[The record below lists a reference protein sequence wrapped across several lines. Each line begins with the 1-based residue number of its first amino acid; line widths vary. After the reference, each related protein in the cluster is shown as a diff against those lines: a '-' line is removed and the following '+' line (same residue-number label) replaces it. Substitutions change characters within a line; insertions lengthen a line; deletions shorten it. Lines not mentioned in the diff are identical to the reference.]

1 MLRDPHDGVNYFK
14 RFLRPHFIKGA
25 QNVFF
30 YRFMQFMKFNS
41 GTMDPQ
47 KWMTRFQLTGNRL
60 IESWIDLLPE
70 ALITSPEAIL
80 FVQRQ
85 RQEHEADQVERAQ
98 VVAATPGA
106 DPHVVIPWSDEM
118 TLVSFRSFNENR
130 RQAQRMAFP
139 LGDNLLVLIFVSLA
153 ELTQDQRSTLTSIMT
168 HRGRT
173 LDQYHVQELR
183 DLFLEMFCA
192 TKTAVDNPM
201 MQPSGVALRR
211 SFLVLDDGELE
222 GTDGYWA
229 EDDEDGAEGFL
240 DALEDVFWVYD
251 DADYTWYQGR
261 FQGRQTRRGKGKGK
275 RKGKGRGGRRFFRSR
290 KGKGRGKGRRKG
302 RSHMVSEEGY
312 EE

>member
-1 MLRDPHDGVNYFK
+1 
-14 RFLRPHFIKGA
+14 
-25 QNVFF
+25 
-30 YRFMQFMKFNS
+30 MQFMKFNS